1 MYEKKLKLID
11 TNTCS
16 VVRWYQEVR
25 GMKKILE
32 LVFIYL
38 LGVFLILTL
47 AFRVNEI
54 DKESISNTSVASNYT
69 INLTNYE

>member
-1 MYEKKLKLID
+1 
-11 TNTCS
+11 
-16 VVRWYQEVR
+16 
-25 GMKKILE
+25 MKKILE